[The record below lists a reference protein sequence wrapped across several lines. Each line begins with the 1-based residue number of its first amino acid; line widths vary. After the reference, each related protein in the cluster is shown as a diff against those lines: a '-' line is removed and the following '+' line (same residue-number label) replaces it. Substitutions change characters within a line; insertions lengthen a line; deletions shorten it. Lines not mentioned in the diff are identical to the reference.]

1 MSQKPPQIF
10 DRALL
15 RQRKARTMT
24 AAGAHDFLFREV
36 GDRLLERVG
45 EINRRFDQVLVLGEP
60 IAGLETALP
69 NARLVR
75 AWNRPGP
82 GRDLVLDEEYLP
94 FKPASFDLVLAL
106 GGLHWVN
113 DLPGCLIQL
122 RHCLRPDGLLLAAM
136 AGGNTLQELRQAFL
150 EADLEAHGGASPRIA
165 PFADVRDIGGL
176 LQRAGFAMPV
186 ADADRITVH
195 YRRIDD
201 LLADLRGMGE
211 SAAMVARAAA
221 PTRRDALG
229 AMAAAY
235 QRRYMTDA
243 GLLPASFDIVYL
255 SGWAPAAGQPK
266 PKKPGS
272 ATARL
277 ADALGTREFP
287 AGDKAGPKTGK

>member
-1 MSQKPPQIF
+1 MSQTPPQIF
-10 DRALL
+10 NRALL
-15 RQRKARTMT
+15 RQRKVRTMA

-36 GDRLLERVG
+36 GERLLERLG
-45 EINRRFDQVLVLGEP
+45 EINRRFDRVLALGEP
-60 IAGLETALP
+60 INGLKAALP
-69 NARLVR
+69 GANLIH
-75 AWNRPGP
+75 AWNRPSP
-82 GRDLVLDEEYLP
+82 RRDLVLDEEYLP
-94 FKPASFDLVLAL
+94 FKPASFDLIVAL
-106 GGLHWVN
+106 GSLHWVN

-150 EADLEAHGGASPRIA
+150 EADLEVGGGASPRIA
-165 PFADVRDIGGL
+165 PFADVRDLGGL

-186 ADADRITVH
+186 ADADHITVN

-211 SAAMVARAAA
+211 SAAMTQRATT
-221 PTRRDALG
+221 PTRRAALS

-235 QRRYMTDA
+235 QNRYITDA

-255 SGWAPAAGQPK
+255 SGWAPAPGQPQ

-277 ADALGTREFP
+277 ADALGTREHS
-287 AGDKAGPKTGK
+287 AADKAGGNTGN